1 MCEPVS
7 IAMGVGQ
14 AASAIGGYQSQVAQT
29 EARNNQLAANYN
41 QRRVAYEKG
50 NLDRIAGYGA
60 KVIDTDLAID
70 EAGFAASRAQSKVQT
85 EEDNLIRVLE
95 QKDQNLELKGLV
107 GTGKASEGGR
117 SRTYGKNVELARGR
131 ARGAIEAQKDALRVR
146 GFAQRRE
153 VVERANQARRK
164 AYRGIAMGPGE
175 AGPAPEMPKFLK
187 GPSKLALGIQLAGA
201 AVTAAAPMFKA
212 KPPGFDPGTAAPPGI
227 SLTSPIPDMGYNVQL
242 QSGFVPSTGSFT

>member
-1 MCEPVS
+1 
-7 IAMGVGQ
+7 MGIGQ

-41 QRRVAYEKG
+41 QRKSAYEKG

-60 KVIDTDLAID
+60 KIIDTDLAID
-70 EAGFAASRAQSKVQT
+70 EAGFAASRARSKIET
-85 EEDNLIRVLE
+85 EEDNLLRLLE
-95 QKDQNLELKGLV
+95 QQDTNLQLKGLM

-117 SRTYGKNVELARGR
+117 SKTYGKNIELVRGR
-131 ARGAIEAQKDALRVR
+131 ARGALQAQKDALRVR

-153 VVERANQARRK
+153 VIEKANEARRK
-164 AYRGIAMGPGE
+164 AYRGVAMGPGI
-175 AGPAPEMPKFLK
+175 AGPAPEMPTFLK

-212 KPPGFDPGTAAPPGI
+212 ETPGFKPQTPTPGVNVDAVQQYMP
-227 SLTSPIPDMGYNVQL
+227 TSQTPYYPIPGLTN
-242 QSGFVPSTGSFT
+242 

>member
-1 MCEPVS
+1 
-7 IAMGVGQ
+7 MGVGQ

-60 KVIDTDLAID
+60 KVIDTELAID
-70 EAGFAASRAQSKVQT
+70 EAGAEASRAQSKVQT
-85 EEDNLIRVLE
+85 EEDNLIRLLE
-95 QKDQNLELKGLV
+95 QKDQNLEVKGLV

-117 SRTYGKNVELARGR
+117 SRTYGKNQALARGR
-131 ARGAIEAQKDALRVR
+131 ARGAIESQKDLLRVR

-201 AVTAAAPMFKA
+201 ALTAAAPMMKA
-212 KPPGFDPGTAAPPGI
+212 KPPGFKPQTPTPGVNVDAVQQYMPTPQTPYY
-227 SLTSPIPDMGYNVQL
+227 PIPGLTN
-242 QSGFVPSTGSFT
+242 